1 MTAKRMT
8 STTQLWSVE
17 HLLERPRDVEIPLWQ
32 RDYEWGEAQFNALKK
47 SFESNDPFLGNIVL
61 ITRGEHYLIVDGQQ
75 RLTTIRYLA
84 EGLLQAENLAL
95 HRAGERELVSYSD
108 TYPSEPDKKAF
119 KELLNVVTP
128 EKLRAL
134 QLAVTIVTPSEGLDV
149 DLLGSK
155 LFSKLNRQRRRLNA
169 VDQMKARLV
178 LGFLRDKKTV
188 DADQFAEFWE
198 KLRRI
203 VWTLEGREPSD
214 PRTDEELERQELR
227 FMRLLRA
234 VRQVVLDEMT
244 SFKVHTVRRSKE
256 RDEDFLRA
264 MKKLD
269 TTENR
274 SNFLNTLKDVT
285 TLLQDPLASGLLLL
299 RRKGDEDLK
308 GSLAPVPGGERLMP
322 LLQLQGFLQGIWKD
336 RWLESTDFVRV
347 LAGLCDRSDPEEIRH
362 KLEACIREDIREEA
376 LKDTVCSDR
385 RLLYR
390 DWVLFCAFWREDKA
404 YAKVVRQALE
414 TVSQKARESDEN
426 DLMKAW
432 EHVTFEEVQAQLLEA
447 APDFA
452 QRLPHRWGAES
463 KEHWV
468 AMHRG
473 ESSAEFKKEVDVPH
487 NYTHIS
493 RSLNSRLRDLSIE
506 AKSEL
511 ALREDV
517 WPTLRFAAAVSLVLR
532 KKGPLPPQLSEDKLA
547 PYLKGFRYFWDE
559 VEKALKEENA

>member
-1 MTAKRMT
+1 MTAQRMT

-95 HRAGERELVSYSD
+95 HRAGERELVPYSD
-108 TYPSEPDKKAF
+108 TYPSDPDKKAF

-198 KLRRI
+198 ELRRI

-234 VRQVVLDEMT
+234 VRQVVLDKMT

-256 RDEDFLRA
+256 RDEDFLDA

-347 LAGLCDRSDPEEIRH
+347 LAGLRDRSDPEEIRH

-376 LKDTVCSDR
+376 LKDTVCGMR
-385 RLLYR
+385 
-390 DWVLFCAFWREDKA
+390 
-404 YAKVVRQALE
+404 
-414 TVSQKARESDEN
+414 
-426 DLMKAW
+426 
-432 EHVTFEEVQAQLLEA
+432 
-447 APDFA
+447 
-452 QRLPHRWGAES
+452 
-463 KEHWV
+463 
-468 AMHRG
+468 
-473 ESSAEFKKEVDVPH
+473 
-487 NYTHIS
+487 
-493 RSLNSRLRDLSIE
+493 
-506 AKSEL
+506 
-511 ALREDV
+511 
-517 WPTLRFAAAVSLVLR
+517 
-532 KKGPLPPQLSEDKLA
+532 
-547 PYLKGFRYFWDE
+547 
-559 VEKALKEENA
+559 VEKTDLLTPGG